1 MLTKQRMLEIVDVI
15 DSDLS
20 LKESAKFYNEMSSE
34 DLNFLKKFKS
44 SVEFKEDPI
53 GTLSIRANLE
63 NFCYELSLDK
73 VIDDRTKI
81 IDKILNQI

>member
-1 MLTKQRMLEIVDVI
+1 MLTKQRMLEII
-15 DSDLS
+15 DYIDANLASDQLKMFFSS
-20 LKESAKFYNEMSSE
+20 LTNDDRDFIE
-34 DLNFLKKFKS
+34 KFKTRNNL
-44 SVEFKEDPI
+44 DL
-53 GTLSIRANLE
+53 TIRANLE

>member
-1 MLTKQRMLEIVDVI
+1 MLTKQRMLEIIDYIDGKLSYEDVKNFT
-15 DSDLS
+15 SS
-20 LKESAKFYNEMSSE
+20 LNN
-34 DLNFLKKFKS
+34 DDRDFLTIFRKSFGDRKKY
-44 SVEFKEDPI
+44 EPRYE
-53 GTLSIRANLE
+53 LE